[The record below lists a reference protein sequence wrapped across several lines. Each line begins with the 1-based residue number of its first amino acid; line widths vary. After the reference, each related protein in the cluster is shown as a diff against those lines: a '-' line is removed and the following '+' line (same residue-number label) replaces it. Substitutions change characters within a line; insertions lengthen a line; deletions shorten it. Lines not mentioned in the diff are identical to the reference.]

1 MDEIIIDKIEWTAP
15 EYKHEDKSMDFL
27 WAIGV
32 VTIVVFGLAIWK
44 QNYLFSIFILI
55 SGASLVLFSV
65 RRPQDI
71 TYKIET
77 GGLTLGKDYYEW
89 KKIKGFHVK
98 KKEDAAVL
106 LIEIDKYMLP
116 VYTLPLPIELIQ
128 NTKESLA
135 KIIPDI
141 ELEES
146 KSMKFME
153 KLGF

>member
-1 MDEIIIDKIEWTAP
+1 MDEIIIDKIEWIAP

-27 WAIGV
+27 WAIGI

-44 QNYLFSIFILI
+44 QSYLFSIFILV
-55 SGASLVLFSV
+55 SGASLILFSV

-77 GGLTLGKDYYEW
+77 NGITLGKDYYEW
-89 KKIKGFHVK
+89 KKIKGFHIIK
-98 KKEDAAVL
+98 KDNDAVL
-106 LIEIDKYMLP
+106 LVELDKYMLP
-116 VYTLPLPIELIQ
+116 VYTLPLPIELVQ
-128 NTKESLA
+128 KTKESLL
-135 KIIPDI
+135 KIIPDM

-153 KLGF
+153 KIGF